1 MLVLDSET
9 LFCDNSQDG
18 IWAPARNW
26 HSYTGS
32 GCHNYTR
39 QHHSSVETLSA
50 ALLSR
55 TRYLE
60 LDIPCK
66 NPALHDT
73 VLAAL
78 AAVHGAGPDPM
89 IIWLG
94 IQNILICD
102 TISSSQ
108 QSAVSRWRVVHRL
121 QVQGIY
127 SALYTGGTGLENMSW
142 CQYPVSP
149 QRGCSMHDSY
159 TRTTLPTHS
168 CFYTTLAQKCDNS

>member
-1 MLVLDSET
+1 MVDSET

-32 GCHNYTR
+32 ACHNYTQ

-50 ALLSR
+50 AALSR

-108 QSAVSRWRVVHRL
+108 QSAGEGWCTGCRYRVSTLHPALGGLVWRTWAGVSTQYLHSGAAPCMTHTL
-121 QVQGIY
+121 GQHLH
-127 SALYTGGTGLENMSW
+127 ALMLLHNPRSEMW
-142 CQYPVSP
+142 
-149 QRGCSMHDSY
+149 
-159 TRTTLPTHS
+159 
-168 CFYTTLAQKCDNS
+168 